1 MPGCPVI
8 SNCGTPTEKMSEYL
22 DSHLEPMM
30 RSAKSYIRDTSDFL
44 KKLKK
49 LGSVPQ
55 NALLVTADVVGLY
68 PGIPRQDGLA
78 LSIKLDQREDKIVA
92 TEDLLEMAQF
102 VLKNN
107 YFEFDSM
114 IKQQVLG
121 TAIGTKFAPP
131 YACNFMDRV
140 ETEFLERE
148 HLKPW
153 VWLRYDDIFFLWTHL
168 EHELYKFLERLNS
181 FHANLKFTLE

>member
-8 SNCGTPTEKMSEYL
+8 SNCSTPTEKMSKYL

-55 NALLVTADVVGLY
+55 NALLVTAGVVGLY

-92 TEDLLEMAQF
+92 MAQF

-121 TAIGTKFAPP
+121 TAIGTSPSVR
-131 YACNFMDRV
+131 M
-140 ETEFLERE
+140 
-148 HLKPW
+148 
-153 VWLRYDDIFFLWTHL
+153 
-168 EHELYKFLERLNS
+168 
-181 FHANLKFTLE
+181 